1 MSFCTNCLYPQ
12 NPDDARFCIKCGKS
26 ILLKDRYRPLYPLG
40 KGGFGRTL
48 LGVDEHIPSQPQC
61 AIKQFC
67 FPEEDP
73 ASLMKAVN
81 LFQQEAVR
89 LDELRHPQIPQLLA
103 YFEQENKL
111 YLIQELISGQTLAQE
126 LLQQGVF
133 NQGKIQKLLQDL
145 LPVLEFV
152 HAHHVIHRDIKPE
165 NIMRKSPGGDLVLI
179 DFGVAKFISATG
191 VMKTG
196 TTIGSP
202 EYMAPE
208 QMRGKVLPAS
218 DLYSLGVSCIQLL
231 TGISPFDLYDDTSV
245 RWVWRDY
252 LPPGN
257 QVTPHLSE
265 ILDKLIHNALA
276 QRYKSAQEVLAA
288 IEIKTQAGKKQ
299 PITTLRSTIG
309 LDYTDLSNLLTW
321 KQWQKADEKTWALMC
336 QALSKRVGSYLSNDD
351 LESLPCQDFQ
361 IIDQLW
367 TKSSQGHFGFSIQTQ
382 IYNNCDTDYA
392 QFCSTV
398 GWYLPN
404 ATSVRQQLSFKL
416 SAPTG
421 HLPSHFW
428 VSGNQLGRHMKA
440 LAAKVASCYNN

>member
-1 MSFCTNCLYPQ
+1 MTFCTNCLYPQ
-12 NPDDARFCIKCGKS
+12 NLDNTKFCIKCGKS

-61 AIKQFC
+61 AIKQLC

-73 ASLMKAVN
+73 TSLMKAVK

-103 YFEQENKL
+103 YFEQENRL
-111 YLIQELISGQTLAQE
+111 YLVQELISGQTLAQE

-231 TGISPFDLYDDTSV
+231 TGISPFDLYDDTSDS
-245 RWVWRDY
+245 WMWRDY
-252 LPPGN
+252 LLPGN
-257 QVTPHLSE
+257 QITPHLSE

-288 IEIKTQAGKKQ
+288 IEIKTQSGKKQ
-299 PITTLRSTIG
+299 PITTLRSDIG
-309 LDYTDLSNLLTW
+309 LDYTDLRNLLAW

-336 QALSKRVGSYLSNDD
+336 QALSKQVGSYLSNDD
-351 LESLPCQDFQ
+351 LESLPCQDLQ

-367 TKSSQGHFGFSIQTQ
+367 TKFSQGHFGFSIQTQ

-440 LAAKVASCYNN
+440 LTVKVASCYNN

>member
-48 LGVDEHIPSQPQC
+48 LGVDEHIPSQPPC

-103 YFEQENKL
+103 YFEQEDRL
-111 YLIQELISGQTLAQE
+111 YLIQELIPGQTLAQE

-165 NIMRKSPGGDLVLI
+165 NIMRKSPGRDLVLI

-231 TGISPFDLYDDTSV
+231 TGISPFDLYDDTSDS
-245 RWVWRDY
+245 WVWRDY

-309 LDYTDLSNLLTW
+309 LDYTDLSNLLAW

-428 VSGNQLGRHMKA
+428 VSGNQFGRHMKA

>member
-12 NPDDARFCIKCGKS
+12 NPDNALFCLKCGKS

-67 FPEEDP
+67 FPDEDQ
-73 ASLMKAVN
+73 ASLMKAVD
-81 LFQQEAVR
+81 LFRQEAVR

-103 YFEQENKL
+103 YFEQENRL

-133 NQGKIQKLLQDL
+133 NQGKIQNLLQDL

-152 HAHHVIHRDIKPE
+152 HVHHVIHRDIKPE
-165 NIMRKSPGGDLVLI
+165 NIMRKSLGGDLVLI
-179 DFGVAKFISATG
+179 DFGVAKLISATG
-191 VMKTG
+191 MMKTG

-208 QMRGKVLPAS
+208 QIRGKVFPAS

-231 TGISPFDLYDDTSV
+231 TGISPFDLYDDTSDC
-245 RWVWRDY
+245 WVWRDY

-265 ILDKLIHNALA
+265 ILDKLIHNALGE
-276 QRYKSAQEVLAA
+276 RYKSAQEVLAA
-288 IEIKTQAGKKQ
+288 IEIKTQSGKKQ
-299 PITTLRSTIG
+299 PVNILHADIG
-309 LDYTDLSNLLTW
+309 LDYTDLRNLLGW

-336 QALSKRVGSYLSNDD
+336 QALSKRIGSYLSNSD
-351 LESLPCQDFQ
+351 LESLPCQDLE

-367 TKSSQGHFGFSIQTQ
+367 TKYSQGHFGFSIQTQ
-382 IYNNCDTDYA
+382 IYNNCDGDYA

-398 GWYLPN
+398 GWDLPN
-404 ATSVRQQLSFKL
+404 ATSVRQKLSFKL

-428 VSGNQLGRHMKA
+428 VSGNQFGRHMKA
-440 LAAKVASCYNN
+440 LAAKVASCYNV